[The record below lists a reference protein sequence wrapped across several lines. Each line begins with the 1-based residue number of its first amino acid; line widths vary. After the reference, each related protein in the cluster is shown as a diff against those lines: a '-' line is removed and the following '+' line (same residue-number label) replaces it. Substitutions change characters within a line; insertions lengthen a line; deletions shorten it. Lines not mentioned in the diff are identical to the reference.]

1 MDVVRDYDSD
11 EEEQFHPCERD
22 WKTLQSLHHRSILPI
37 YGVYRG
43 RRRGSVYM
51 VTELYETTLE
61 ELLSLKYPLSLEATK
76 CILYELLDVLESV
89 HAQGL
94 LHSDLK
100 PGNVLYRGGGIAVCD
115 WGSATRVGQKGT
127 VPTLGYCSPE
137 MVLWCETVS
146 ETVSK
151 TVWSTGVDVWSWG
164 VMVVELLSGRFL
176 HEGESELAAVNQM
189 VRLAG
194 TMGLN
199 KEERE
204 WFDGLCSH
212 NHIHFPDME
221 DSIAVLVRER
231 IPETDSREEVET
243 MLRGCFQLVPWRRM
257 SAKELKES
265 GWWEGREEV
274 EQLPEVGEWVRER
287 HEEKRRKM
295 MEMMKQLQGLFC

>member
-22 WKTLQSLHHRSILPI
+22 WKSTHPLLRDSKPLREDYAVVECIGQGSYSRVYKVRNLHTGEMQCAKNFFPQCVSAEVSPVEYRDISDHAVTEISTLQSLHHRSILPI

-115 WGSATRVGQKGT
+115 WG
-127 VPTLGYCSPE
+127 
-137 MVLWCETVS
+137 
-146 ETVSK
+146 
-151 TVWSTGVDVWSWG
+151 
-164 VMVVELLSGRFL
+164 
-176 HEGESELAAVNQM
+176 
-189 VRLAG
+189 
-194 TMGLN
+194 
-199 KEERE
+199 
-204 WFDGLCSH
+204 
-212 NHIHFPDME
+212 
-221 DSIAVLVRER
+221 
-231 IPETDSREEVET
+231 
-243 MLRGCFQLVPWRRM
+243 RR
-257 SAKELKES
+257 A
-265 GWWEGREEV
+265 
-274 EQLPEVGEWVRER
+274 
-287 HEEKRRKM
+287 
-295 MEMMKQLQGLFC
+295 